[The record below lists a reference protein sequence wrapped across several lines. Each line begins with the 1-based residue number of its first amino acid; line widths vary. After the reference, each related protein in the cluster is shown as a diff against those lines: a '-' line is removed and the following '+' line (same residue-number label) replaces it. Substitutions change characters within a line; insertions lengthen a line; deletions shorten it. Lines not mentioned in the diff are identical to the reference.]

1 MRRTTTLTALLSLGA
16 LALGAGP
23 VASPALAAETCD
35 GKVATIVVPPTTAYP
50 PPFVIGTA
58 GDDVI
63 VGSEGDDR
71 IDGAGGN
78 DTICGLAG
86 GDRILG
92 GTGDDRLFGGLDFYD
107 YEDYDGDLVEPGPG
121 DDFVDLGHDPVT
133 EELSWA
139 DEPWDQVSYVNAA
152 GPVTVDLAA
161 GTATGE
167 GNDTIAA
174 TVLVGGVEGSPYD
187 DHLTGSDQIDLITAG
202 GGDDVV
208 AGGEGDDILRAD
220 DPTRKLPLQPEQV
233 PGDDVVDGGGG
244 SDVIEG
250 GHGVDRLRGGPGR
263 DVLRV
268 TDAEKGTRAYGGAG
282 GDSLGTYPFETT
294 GRAVLV
300 GEAGGDSFYPSIG
313 SKRDQVRV
321 KGGPGRNR
329 LAPSASLKAAPH
341 GSRLVIDARTGRVT
355 MKVGTRIGFS
365 GITSFGFEGSTET
378 RLVWRGSRRSEVFRL
393 TEQYRPVRAFGGG
406 GDDRITGGFGRDLLD
421 GGPGRDVIDGDNG
434 RDRCLRGERLR
445 SCELRR

>member
-1 MRRTTTLTALLSLGA
+1 MRRTTTLTALLSLGVLT
-16 LALGAGP
+16 LAAGP
-23 VASPALAAETCD
+23 VASSTAAAATCD

-50 PPFVIGTA
+50 PPFVVGTA

-63 VGSEGDDR
+63 VGSDGDDR

-92 GTGDDRLFGGLDFYD
+92 GAGDDRLFGGLDFYD
-107 YEDYDGDLVEPGPG
+107 YEDYVGDLVEPGPG

-133 EELSWA
+133 KEISWA
-139 DEPWDQVSYVNAA
+139 DEPWDQVSYVNAD

-187 DHLTGSDQIDLITAG
+187 DRLTGSDRIDLITAG

-208 AGGEGDDILRAD
+208 RGGGADDILRAD
-220 DPTRKLPLQPEQV
+220 DPTRRLPLQPEQV
-233 PGDDVVDGGGG
+233 PGDDVVEGGEGF
-244 SDVIEG
+244 DVIEG

-263 DVLRV
+263 DVIRV
-268 TDAEKGTRAYGGAG
+268 TDAEKGTRAYGGRAR
-282 GDSLGTYPFETT
+282 DSLGTYPFEAT
-294 GRAVLV
+294 GRAVLI
-300 GEAGGDSFYPSIG
+300 GETGGDIFYPTIR
-313 SKRDQVRV
+313 SKRDQVTV

-329 LAPSASLKAAPH
+329 LAPHASLKAAPH
-341 GSRLVIDARTGRVT
+341 RSRVVIDARAGRVT
-355 MKVGTRIGFS
+355 MEVGTRIGFAD
-365 GITSFGFEGSTET
+365 ITFFGFEGSSET
-378 RLVWRGSRRSEVFRL
+378 RMVWLGSRRSEVFGL
-393 TEQYRPVRAFGGG
+393 TEQHGPVRALGRGGR
-406 GDDRITGGFGRDLLD
+406 DRITGGRGRDLLD
-421 GGPGRDVIDGDNG
+421 GGPGRDVLDGDKG
-434 RDRCLRGERLR
+434 RDRCLAGERFT
-445 SCELRR
+445 SCEVRR